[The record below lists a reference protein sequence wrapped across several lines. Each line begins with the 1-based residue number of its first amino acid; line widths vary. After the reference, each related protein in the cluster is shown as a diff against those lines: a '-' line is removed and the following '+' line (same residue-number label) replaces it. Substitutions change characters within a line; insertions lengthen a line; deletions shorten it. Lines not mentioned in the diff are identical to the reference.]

1 MTTYDEN
8 VIRVLNDTRIRASK
22 LRRTFYEL
30 TGFDR
35 SEINDVEVPMP
46 SQSLTRDEVAF
57 YQQFAQDIFFKK
69 SETPYSTWVNINDEQ
84 ASLIYNALKVLCSN
98 GRGSHDDLLIC
109 CKACLRL
116 KESPSVMELDKIVSI
131 WVSKCPTSA
140 WANL

>member
-8 VIRVLNDTRIRASK
+8 AIWVLNDTRIRASK
-22 LRRTFYEL
+22 LRRTFYEV

-69 SETPYSTWVNINDEQ
+69 SETPYSTWVNIHDE
-84 ASLIYNALKVLCSN
+84 
-98 GRGSHDDLLIC
+98 
-109 CKACLRL
+109 
-116 KESPSVMELDKIVSI
+116 
-131 WVSKCPTSA
+131 
-140 WANL
+140 